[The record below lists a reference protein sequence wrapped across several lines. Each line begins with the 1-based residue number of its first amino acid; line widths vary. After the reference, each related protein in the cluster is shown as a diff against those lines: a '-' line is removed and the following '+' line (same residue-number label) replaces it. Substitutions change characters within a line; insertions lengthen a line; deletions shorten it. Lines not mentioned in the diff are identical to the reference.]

1 MISTDTFVTIRERFG
16 HFASWAVWAD
26 EGPNPKDNIG
36 DLSVLD
42 PEMNSAVL
50 NTLHAEAI
58 LLGLNISRKIERPLG
73 NFHDPR
79 SKATDFKIRY
89 ALRGTRYWGCYMTDI
104 IKDFEE
110 KASGRMMN
118 FLRSNRDFEKD
129 NIKKLRQEIDM
140 LGVANPLLVTFGRDA
155 ELIAKRNLGDEFHI
169 VRIPHYANYV
179 SKEGYRSQLEDL
191 LPKLSRIEEAEQKAQ
206 QPLSAALYT

>member
-1 MISTDTFVTIRERFG
+1 MINIDTFLTIRERCG

-26 EGPNPKDNIG
+26 EGSNPKDNIG
-36 DLSVLD
+36 DLNVLD
-42 PEMNSAVL
+42 PEMNPTVL
-50 NTLHAEAI
+50 NTIHAEAI

-73 NFHDPR
+73 NFHDLR
-79 SKATDFKIRY
+79 SGATDFKIRY

-110 KASGRMMN
+110 KASGRMMS
-118 FLRSNRDFEKD
+118 FLRSNRDFERE
-129 NIKKLRQEIDM
+129 NIQKLRQEIYM

-155 ELIAKRNLGDEFHI
+155 ELIAKRNLGDEFQI

-179 SKEGYRSQLEDL
+179 SKEEYRSLLDGL
-191 LPKLSRIEEAEQKAQ
+191 LPKLSRIQEAEQDVHGN
-206 QPLSAALYT
+206 TH